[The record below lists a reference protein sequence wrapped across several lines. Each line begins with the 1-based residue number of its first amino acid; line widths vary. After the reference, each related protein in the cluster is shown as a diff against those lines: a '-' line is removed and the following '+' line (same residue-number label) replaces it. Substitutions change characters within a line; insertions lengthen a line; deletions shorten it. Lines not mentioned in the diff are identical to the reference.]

1 MDPRPRSAI
10 AATCSTQSRSFTL
23 GNWYSTPVRRVGDPD
38 GPEAVEPA
46 VTTTMRLTPVIGV
59 QRASS
64 ETVPRPELEPIFTEL
79 AARWETDGRLVPGR
93 PDEEWTILARG
104 YPWPGR

>member
-1 MDPRPRSAI
+1 MS
-10 AATCSTQSRSFTL
+10 
-23 GNWYSTPVRRVGDPD
+23 
-38 GPEAVEPA
+38 
-46 VTTTMRLTPVIGV
+46 TTTRLASHVGV
-59 QRASS
+59 QRSGS

-93 PDEEWTILARG
+93 ADEEWTVLARR